1 MLMLFAETA
10 APAAAASEFTQVINS
25 GALGYMFAGGEFMW
39 PILLLAIIATGVVIE
54 RFRTLRLISI
64 DGQALR
70 SQVLDL
76 LHQDRIEEAIAL
88 CAESH
93 GPVPAMLAVG
103 IHRYK
108 LLRKL
113 NYDPAKIEEQV
124 VKAMEDYSPH
134 ITAALEKNLPIL
146 STVASVAPM
155 LGSLGTV
162 VGMVVMFQGITEMK
176 AGENIIL
183 KAAAGIKLKLIVT
196 VWGLMVGIPAYM
208 FFNYFMS
215 VVSQHILEAEETASQ
230 LVEALVLQ
238 LAPAVSPPPAPVPQA
253 ARPEPVRPEPMRP
266 QPGPVASIIPGP
278 RAQKGGPS

>member
-10 APAAAASEFTQVINS
+10 APAAAASEFTQVIHS
-25 GALGYMFAGGEFMW
+25 GALGYMFDGGIFMW
-39 PILLLAIIATGVVIE
+39 PILLLAIIGTGVVIE
-54 RFRTLRLISI
+54 RFRTLRLIAI

-70 SQVLDL
+70 TQVLDL

-162 VGMVVMFQGITEMK
+162 VGMVLMFQGITTMK
-176 AGENIIL
+176 AGENII
-183 KAAAGIKLKLIVT
+183 KVAAAGIQLKLIVT

-253 ARPEPVRPEPMRP
+253 ARPEPMRP
-266 QPGPVASIIPGP
+266 QPGPVASVIPGP

>member
-1 MLMLFAETA
+1 MLTLFAEAAAAA
-10 APAAAASEFTQVINS
+10 APATPDVLHS
-25 GALGYMFAGGEFMW
+25 GALGYMFDGGIFMW
-39 PILLLAIIATGVVIE
+39 PILLLAIIGTGVVIE

-70 SQVLDL
+70 TQVLDL
-76 LHQDRIEEAIAL
+76 LYQDKIEEAIAL
-88 CAESH
+88 CSQSH
-93 GPVPAMLAVG
+93 GPVPAILAVG

-108 LLRKL
+108 LLKKL

-134 ITAALEKNLPIL
+134 VTAALEKNLPIL

-162 VGMVVMFQGITEMK
+162 VGMVLMFQGITTMK
-176 AGENIIL
+176 AGENII
-183 KAAAGIKLKLIVT
+183 KVAAAGIQLKLIVT

-208 FFNYFMS
+208 FFNYFTS

-238 LAPAVSPPPAPVPQA
+238 LGPSSG
-253 ARPEPVRPEPMRP
+253 EPVRP
-266 QPGPVASIIPGP
+266 QSVPVMATPTPVPSPLL
-278 RAQKGGPS
+278 AKKGMS

>member
-1 MLMLFAETA
+1 MLFAEAAAAAA
-10 APAAAASEFTQVINS
+10 APAGPDVLHS
-25 GALGYMFAGGEFMW
+25 GALGYMFDGGIFMW
-39 PILLLAIIATGVVIE
+39 PILLLAIIGTGVVIE
-54 RFRTLRLISI
+54 RFRTLRLIAI
-64 DGQALR
+64 DAQALR
-70 SQVLDL
+70 TEVLDL
-76 LHQDRIEEAIAL
+76 LYQDKIDEAVAL

-113 NYDPAKIEEQV
+113 NFDPARIEEQV

-162 VGMVVMFQGITEMK
+162 VGMVLMFQGITAMEP
-176 AGENIIL
+176 GENIIK
-183 KAAAGIKLKLIVT
+183 KAAAGIQVKLIVT

-208 FFNYFMS
+208 FFNYFTS
-215 VVSQHILEAEETASQ
+215 IVSQHILEAEETASQ
-230 LVEALVLQ
+230 LVEALVLR
-238 LAPAVSPPPAPVPQA
+238 LAPAVSEPPAP
-253 ARPEPVRPEPMRP
+253 ARPAPAPAPAVMPPPRP
-266 QPGPVASIIPGP
+266 QPGPVATVIPSP
-278 RAQKGGPS
+278 RPQPKGGPS